1 MIECRDVEGLFNLA
15 VIGRNYNSTNSPNFL
30 ALIRV
35 IYLGTDNYHSFRSG
49 STFRGIHGSW
59 SRASMIGGLQS
70 KSRKI
75 QRSIRLRT
83 LYPIVRDELENE
95 AQKKLKV
102 PVMDNDTRQGSVMDM
117 IEYPLENWVHLDMY
131 CRNENDLQL
140 DQLIEQDWID
150 LKTVHCYK
158 FNLTR

>member
-1 MIECRDVEGLFNLA
+1 
-15 VIGRNYNSTNSPNFL
+15 
-30 ALIRV
+30 
-35 IYLGTDNYHSFRSG
+35 
-49 STFRGIHGSW
+49 
-59 SRASMIGGLQS
+59 MIGGLQS

-117 IEYPLENWVHLDMY
+117 IEYPLEN
-131 CRNENDLQL
+131 
-140 DQLIEQDWID
+140 
-150 LKTVHCYK
+150 
-158 FNLTR
+158 